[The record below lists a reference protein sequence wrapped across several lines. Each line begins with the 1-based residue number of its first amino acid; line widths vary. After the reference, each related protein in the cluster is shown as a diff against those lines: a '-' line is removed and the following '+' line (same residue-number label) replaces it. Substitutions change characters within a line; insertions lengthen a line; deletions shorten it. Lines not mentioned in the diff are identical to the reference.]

1 MHYNSGKSKKSDP
14 MSSGPNMTGYYMGDS
29 SSLLNMMQTGGQASA
44 GAALLARSR
53 QRRADREVLE
63 RIQKEEAERQKKGST
78 FGSLFREG
86 AKYLG
91 GAVFGPVGRVAG
103 AYLGQKIGEEYGAGD
118 PVDYDTSGTVYGQD
132 LFEDV
137 DEASEDYTKGI
148 DERALVAGLETGVD
162 TLSKAASLLMGGT
175 GTGSEAQLMMSGLDD
190 SFTPDSSFS
199 GFTIDTPNITP
210 SADIGPFSGPVTFDS
225 QQYYDSFPSLTD
237 SFGDNLTGGR
247 GLSQDDVFPFQEGGS
262 VDIQD
267 ILREAGIMATPNQ
280 LALFEKFDPSQLNK
294 LKESMSQ
301 SLLGMSSGEGLA
313 SVGSGFGAQQAYKQ
327 DVIEG
332 AQESLLDAT
341 TDSTKAFASKTLGE
355 VARMED
361 KGVNFLS
368 LDLINRLTGTGDTG
382 STGPQQ
388 TSPLDSPGEFAGQ
401 TINYNGQTYS
411 WNGSEWQNQN
421 PDPSFGLSDKR
432 LKKNIESIGVSDSG
446 INIYTFEYADEKH
459 GKGRYK
465 GVMAQEVPWATIP
478 LDSGY
483 LAVDYN
489 KIDVDFERVN

>member
-262 VDIQD
+262 VD
-267 ILREAGIMATPNQ
+267 
-280 LALFEKFDPSQLNK
+280 
-294 LKESMSQ
+294 
-301 SLLGMSSGEGLA
+301 
-313 SVGSGFGAQQAYKQ
+313 
-327 DVIEG
+327 
-332 AQESLLDAT
+332 
-341 TDSTKAFASKTLGE
+341 
-355 VARMED
+355 
-361 KGVNFLS
+361 
-368 LDLINRLTGTGDTG
+368 
-382 STGPQQ
+382 
-388 TSPLDSPGEFAGQ
+388 
-401 TINYNGQTYS
+401 
-411 WNGSEWQNQN
+411 
-421 PDPSFGLSDKR
+421 
-432 LKKNIESIGVSDSG
+432 
-446 INIYTFEYADEKH
+446 
-459 GKGRYK
+459 
-465 GVMAQEVPWATIP
+465 
-478 LDSGY
+478 
-483 LAVDYN
+483 
-489 KIDVDFERVN
+489 